1 MKKAFFALTAA
12 TLCAAFFTGCGDSK
26 KTQSPP
32 AETKPVALN
41 IFAAA
46 SLTEA
51 LTEIAMQYKTAAPA
65 VTLTFNFDSAGR
77 LQIQIENGAEADVF
91 ISAGQKQMNELAAG
105 GRINADTRR
114 NVLGNK
120 IVLIVPENSAKV
132 ITSFQDC
139 LTPKVSLIAMGN
151 PSTPLSQYGEEI
163 FKFLNGWEIVTAKA
177 SLGATVKEVVSQ
189 VQSGSVDCGLV
200 FSTDAATAKGVKV
213 VAYAPEGSHQPVLYP
228 AAVLKESANA
238 EAAKAFLDYLSSP
251 DAVKVFER
259 IGFATVK

>member
-1 MKKAFFALTAA
+1 MKKTFFALTVTA
-12 TLCAAFFTGCGDSK
+12 LCATVLSGCGKQQAS
-26 KTQSPP
+26 SEI
-32 AETKPVALN
+32 AAKPVALTV
-41 IFAAA
+41 FAAA

-51 LTEIAMQYKTAAPA
+51 LTEIAELYKAAAPD

-91 ISAGQKQMNELAAG
+91 ISAGQKQMNELASG
-105 GRINADTRR
+105 GRINADTRK

-120 IVLIVPENSAKV
+120 IVLIVPENSAKG
-132 ITSFQDC
+132 IASFQDC
-139 LTPKVSLIAMGN
+139 MTKKVSLIAMGN
-151 PSTPLSQYGEEI
+151 SSTPLSQYGEEI
-163 FKFLNGWEIVTAKA
+163 FTFLNGWEIVTAKA

-213 VAYAPEGSHQPVLYP
+213 VAYAPDGSHQPVLYP
-228 AAVLKESANA
+228 AAVLKGSENA

-251 DAVKVFER
+251 DAVTVFER